1 VKHVDVPHLGRSIK
15 LGGRTR
21 PAHRV
26 RLHLRDYLRHAALPA
41 PPAEVDYSALAASAL
56 AQVYLNDQLGDCV
69 VAGLMHL
76 QGVWTG
82 NANGGAPFI
91 ATPDQV
97 VAAYGAIGGYKAGDE
112 STDQG
117 CDEQTALNYA
127 QQTGVGDGVKFAGWC
142 AVDGT
147 NPEEIKQ
154 AVSLFEGGLMFG
166 IALPDAWINPF
177 PSAPG
182 FVWDAAGDPDPN
194 NGHAIVGAGFNDRG
208 VLVSTWGLSGDGSQ
222 GCGRASG
229 IVTWAAVAKYATQS
243 GGGELYVALSPD
255 QIANG
260 QAKTPNGI
268 AWDEL
273 VADFRALAGQQP
285 APANAPAPTPA
296 AMLSLADA
304 QTALAAGWPQS
315 A

>member
-1 VKHVDVPHLGRSIK
+1 MKYISVPHLGKSMK

-21 PAHRV
+21 PTHRV

-41 PPAEVDYSALAASAL
+41 PPSAADYSSLAASAL

-69 VAGLMHL
+69 IAGLMHL

-97 VAAYGAIGGYKAGDE
+97 VAAYGAIGGYKPGDG

-117 CDEQTALNYA
+117 CDEVTALNYA
-127 QQTGVGDGVKFAGWC
+127 QQTGVGDGAKFAGWC
-142 AVDGT
+142 AVDGA
-147 NPEEIKQ
+147 NPDEIKQ

-166 IALPDAWINPF
+166 VALPDAWINPF
-177 PSAPG
+177 PSASG
-182 FVWDAAGDPDPN
+182 FVWDVAGAPDPN
-194 NGHAIVGAGFNDRG
+194 NGHCIVGVGYTSQG
-208 VLVSTWGLSGDGSQ
+208 VLVSTWGLL
-222 GCGRASG
+222 G

-255 QIANG
+255 QVANG
-260 QAKTPNGI
+260 ANKAPNGF
-268 AWDEL
+268 AWTEL
-273 VADFRALAGQQP
+273 VSDFQALAGQQP
-285 APANAPAPTPA
+285 APAPSTPPAPAPNV
-296 AMLSLADA
+296 SLTLEQATA
-304 QTALAAGWPQS
+304 ALAAGWPASQP
-315 A
+315 